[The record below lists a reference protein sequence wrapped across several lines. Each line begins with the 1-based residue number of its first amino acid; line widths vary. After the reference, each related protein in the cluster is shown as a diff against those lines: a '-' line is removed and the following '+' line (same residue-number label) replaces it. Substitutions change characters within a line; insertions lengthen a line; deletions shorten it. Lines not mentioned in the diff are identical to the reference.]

1 MRVFSSLFLLLA
13 AITLLI
19 LSCAAAILISATLY
33 LLALFLPAQS
43 DTAAGIDFARAMIV
57 IISATFGV
65 ALVLS
70 LIFTRFIAA
79 QWTRP
84 QRRLYAASVQVAD
97 GNFNADFT
105 EGGPIETALTMRNLG
120 RIARSFDRV
129 ETARRSF
136 LVGIAQELQ
145 APVRAVCDRLA
156 ELHQLGRDVAQD
168 ELLSISDKVQRLVE
182 MADDLHAVALA
193 DLGRLPVTFG
203 PVDPCALI
211 HNAMWAN
218 RRRAEAAGVQLT
230 TAALPTSTIIVKWDG
245 PRIEQLFT
253 ALIDN
258 SLHYTPKGG
267 EIVLGL
273 EGSRNAWRLIID
285 DSAPGIDVDL
295 AQRLFEPFYRTAYG
309 AGETGTSSGLGL
321 ATAQAIVE
329 AHHGRIEAGVSPLG
343 GLRVTVILP
352 GSPPTV

>member
-1 MRVFSSLFLLLA
+1 MRVFGSLYMLLA
-13 AITLLI
+13 AISLLI
-19 LSCAAAILISATLY
+19 LSGAAALLISAVLY
-33 LLALFLPAQS
+33 LLGLYLPAQS
-43 DTAAGIDFARAMIV
+43 DTPAGMEFLRAMIV
-57 IISATFGV
+57 IIGATLGI

-70 LIFTRFIAA
+70 LVFTRFIAA

-105 EGGPIETALTMRNLG
+105 ESGPIETALTMRNLG

-145 APVRAVCDRLA
+145 APVRTVCDRLA
-156 ELHQLGRDVAQD
+156 ELHERGTDISQA
-168 ELLSISDKVQRLVE
+168 ELLTISDDVQRLVE

-218 RRRAEAAGVQLT
+218 RRRAEAAGVHLT

-258 SLHYTPKGG
+258 SLHYTPRGG
-267 EIVLGL
+267 EISLGL

-285 DSAPGIDVDL
+285 DSAPGVDVDL
-295 AQRLFEPFYRTAYG
+295 AQRLFEPFYRTAH
-309 AGETGTSSGLGL
+309 ATGETGTSSGLGL

-352 GSPPTV
+352 GTPPTA